1 MVTVERK
8 PTAGA
13 LGGSRR
19 YRPGTGTFVM
29 AVLIVGFGFYVG
41 APVFFI
47 FLNSFNSLDVGRGFA
62 LSMENWRLAF
72 TTPGVLEAL
81 GNTFLVFGL
90 TTVISFPLAIMIA
103 WVLARTNVRY
113 SYGLE
118 FMFWVSFMLPGI
130 AVVVGWTF
138 LLDPSFGL
146 LNRAFELLPFVT
158 DSSLNIYSVEG
169 IIFTHLMGNAISGKV
184 MLLTPAFRNMSVA
197 LEEAAH
203 VSGASAIRT
212 LFRVTLP
219 VMVPAMVVVFMLNLV
234 RIFQSFEIELIL
246 GKPVGFYTYSTKI
259 FAFLRFF
266 DPPEYGAAAALASIT
281 LLIIALV
288 IPLQHWLTTRRHY
301 TTVTGQFK
309 PGLLDLG
316 QLRPFVLG
324 LIVLLL
330 LFLTVVPVL
339 TLIGGSFMLR
349 VGFFNLNSIFTM
361 RHWTT
366 VLSDSFFLQALR
378 TTLTLALS
386 TAILTPLIFSL
397 IAYVL
402 VRTRWRGRQT
412 LDSIF
417 WVSSAVPGMLAG
429 LGLLWLFLGTPI
441 FQPLYGTIWALL
453 LVVILQGKLISTQ
466 LIKGVYLQM
475 GSDMEEAARVS
486 GAGWWYTYVRIW
498 LPLIMPTLVLIG
510 TLNFVFAAQATA
522 SIILLASR
530 GTKTLSIMAL
540 EMMTHA
546 DGQLLEEAGI
556 VSLFIV
562 AMTVV
567 VALIA
572 RKLGL
577 PLGVS
582 PEMRA
587 SANRAAVKAPPE
599 ATDPVAR
606 SSA

>member
-1 MVTVERK
+1 
-8 PTAGA
+8 
-13 LGGSRR
+13 
-19 YRPGTGTFVM
+19 
-29 AVLIVGFGFYVG
+29 
-41 APVFFI
+41 
-47 FLNSFNSLDVGRGFA
+47 
-62 LSMENWRLAF
+62 
-72 TTPGVLEAL
+72 
-81 GNTFLVFGL
+81 
-90 TTVISFPLAIMIA
+90 
-103 WVLARTNVRY
+103 
-113 SYGLE
+113 
-118 FMFWVSFMLPGI
+118 
-130 AVVVGWTF
+130 
-138 LLDPSFGL
+138 
-146 LNRAFELLPFVT
+146 
-158 DSSLNIYSVEG
+158 
-169 IIFTHLMGNAISGKV
+169 
-184 MLLTPAFRNMSVA
+184 
-197 LEEAAH
+197 
-203 VSGASAIRT
+203 
-212 LFRVTLP
+212 
-219 VMVPAMVVVFMLNLV
+219 MVPAMVVVFMLNLV

-324 LIVLLL
+324 AIVFLL

-417 WVSSAVPGMLAG
+417 WISSAVPGMLAG

-486 GAGWWYTYVRIW
+486 GAGLVVHVRAH
-498 LPLIMPTLVLIG
+498 L
-510 TLNFVFAAQATA
+510 AAAD
-522 SIILLASR
+522 
-530 GTKTLSIMAL
+530 
-540 EMMTHA
+540 HA
-546 DGQLLEEAGI
+546 DADTHRHAQLRVRRTGDCEHHLAGQPGHQDPLDHGPGDDDTRGWPASGGGRDRQPVHRCHDGRSGAHRSQAGT
-556 VSLFIV
+556 
-562 AMTVV
+562 A
-567 VALIA
+567 A
-572 RKLGL
+572 RRQ
-577 PLGVS
+577 P
-582 PEMRA
+582 
-587 SANRAAVKAPPE
+587 
-599 ATDPVAR
+599 
-606 SSA
+606 